1 MHRVFHVAR
10 REFLSTIS
18 TKGFI
23 IGVLLMP
30 LLMLAALTLV
40 PLLLSDEGPRV
51 TGVVAVIDQAGGVA
65 PKLVESFTPERLLER
80 RKRETKEMAKRSA
93 ARMGV
98 GEEDQKKLDQGVGFA
113 ASMGPMLTL
122 EVLPSGTDI
131 EEAKAPILKAQ
142 GKASGAEVRRQRLAL
157 VVIPPGSVALGDQEE
172 FAAYKLFVAPALDP
186 EVQSEIESEV
196 NGAIVDTRLE
206 SAGFASESIHRLIE
220 RPRREAKAVTAEG
233 ERDTSRLA
241 GILLPMGFMMLT
253 WIAVFT
259 SGQYLLTSLIEE
271 KSSRVM
277 EVLLSA
283 VSPMQLMLGKI
294 AGQMGVGMLIMIAY
308 STLGVGSLV
317 VFKMG
322 HLLEAGSLV
331 AMVIFFFIAFFLIAA
346 MMASIGSAVSDVR
359 EAQTLMTP
367 VMLVLMIPMML
378 WMPIQRNPNSM
389 FAQVCSFV
397 PPVSP
402 FVMILRLA
410 GSEKVAAWQIPA
422 SMVVGIA
429 AAFGACWAAAKIFRV
444 GVLMYGKP
452 PTLIGLVKWIR
463 YA

>member
-1 MHRVFHVAR
+1 MHRVLQVAR
-10 REFLSTIS
+10 REFLSTVS

-40 PLLLSDEGPRV
+40 PLLLSDNGPRV
-51 TGVVAVIDQAGGVA
+51 TGMVALIDQSGSVA
-65 PKLVESFTPERLLER
+65 PKLIESFTPEKLLER
-80 RKRETKEMAKRSA
+80 RKRETTEMARQNA
-93 ARMGV
+93 ARVGV
-98 GEEDQKKLDQGVGFA
+98 AEEDQKTLDQGAGFA
-113 ASMGPMLTL
+113 ASMGPMLAL
-122 EVLPSGTDI
+122 EVLPPETDI
-131 EEAKAPILKAQ
+131 EEAKAPILLAQ
-142 GKASGAEVRRQRLAL
+142 GKASGADARSQRLAL
-157 VVIPPGSVALGDQEE
+157 VVIPPGAVTLGAQEN
-172 FAAYKLFVAPALDP
+172 FAPYRLFVAPALDP

-196 NGAIVDTRLE
+196 NGAIVDSRLE
-206 SAGFASESIHRLIE
+206 AAGFESGSIHRLIE

-294 AGQMGVGMLIMIAY
+294 AGQMGVGLLIMAAY
-308 STLGVGSLV
+308 STLGIGSLV
-317 VFKMG
+317 VFKMA
-322 HLLEAGSLV
+322 HLLDATSL
-331 AMVIFFFIAFFLIAA
+331 ALMVIYFFIAFFLIAA
-346 MMASIGSAVSDVR
+346 MMASVGSAVSDVR

-410 GSEKVAAWQIPA
+410 GSEKVPAWQIPA
-422 SMVVGIA
+422 SMIVGIA
-429 AAFGACWAAAKIFRV
+429 AAVGACWAAAKIFRV

-452 PTLIGLVKWIR
+452 PTLIGLIKWVR